1 MLADIIADKA
11 DLTDA
16 EVCEWLHTPSVAA
29 RQLVPR
35 WRIKDLLYRHGAW
48 PLLLAAQANANSQIA
63 GVAITAIAYLND
75 ADFENLDLDLPEI
88 GGMFDALQSAG
99 VLDEAGRA
107 ELEALA
113 DVLQTPLE
121 AAGLSAAVDESAV
134 GIARGTRPLVQQETH

>member
-11 DLTDA
+11 ELTDA

-35 WRIKDLLYRHGAW
+35 WKIKDMLYRHGAW
-48 PLLLAAQANANSQIA
+48 PLLLAAQGNATPQIA

-99 VLDEAGRA
+99 VLDEAGRD
-107 ELEALA
+107 ELDAMA
-113 DVLQTPLE
+113 DLLQTPLE
-121 AAGLSAAVDESAV
+121 AAGLSSAVDESAV
-134 GIARGTRPLVQQETH
+134 GIARGTRQLVQHEVN